1 MAMDLVLPITALV
14 LASATEASKVSHT
27 TLARG
32 MPMLMLM
39 LLLMLM
45 PMLMLTMVIMD
56 MVLGLPITHTVLPA
70 VMYAQLFMDTQ
81 AIDMDITDTP
91 LDTSARGLLSLNPMV
106 SLLLCTTQSVLPGTL
121 DLLPAMLVA
130 LSLVIQ
136 VSIMAKGLLMPMLMP
151 MPMLMLTTVCMDMEA
166 MDTGIQVAIPMWL
179 VLPTIVL
186 MLMALAHTGAEL

>member
-14 LASATEASKVSHT
+14 LASAIEASKASHT

-32 MPMLMLM
+32 MPMPMLM
-39 LLLMLM
+39 LLLMLMPM

-70 VMYAQLFMDTQ
+70 VMLAQLFMDTQ
-81 AIDMDITDTP
+81 AIDMDITDIP
-91 LDTSARGLLSLNPMV
+91 SDTSARGLLSLSPMV

-121 DLLPAMLVA
+121 DLPPAMLVA

-136 VSIMAKGLLMPMLMP
+136 VSIMAKGLLMLMLMPMLMP
-151 MPMLMLTTVCMDMEA
+151 MLTTVCMDMED
-166 MDTGIQVAIPMWL
+166 MDTGIP
-179 VLPTIVL
+179 
-186 MLMALAHTGAEL
+186 E